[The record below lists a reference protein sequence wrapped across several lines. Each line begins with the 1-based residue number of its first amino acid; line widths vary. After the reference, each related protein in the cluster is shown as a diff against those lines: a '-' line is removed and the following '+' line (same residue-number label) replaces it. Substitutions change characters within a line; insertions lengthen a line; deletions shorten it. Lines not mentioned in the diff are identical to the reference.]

1 MSAISRRA
9 AGLAAVLLCAGV
21 LAGCA
26 APASESAAR
35 PHAGTGILGS
45 IHHAGRQPP

>member
-21 LAGCA
+21 LAGRRTCLGI
-26 APASESAAR
+26 R
-35 PHAGTGILGS
+35 RRTHAGTGILGS

>member
-26 APASESAAR
+26 CLGIR
-35 PHAGTGILGS
+35 RRTHAGTGILGS